1 MRIHLFSEAW
11 LETQEMELE
20 EPQEQFIARV
30 GWEFAGPGLAD
41 ENVGG

>member
-1 MRIHLFSEAW
+1 
-11 LETQEMELE
+11 MELE

-30 GWEFAGPGLAD
+30 GWEFAGPGLDD